1 MGSGR
6 KEKGE
11 SRMIPRY
18 FGEEPEGRMEI
29 PSTHVGKA
37 EDGACLGEESDW
49 F

>member
-1 MGSGR
+1 
-6 KEKGE
+6 
-11 SRMIPRY
+11 MIPRY